1 MTTTTKRTAITK
13 RTASRSSAGFGAAL
27 QGGVATFMARP
38 LVWVLVAVWLLQV
51 VIFAYAI
58 NAAVYS
64 QNPGS
69 PTGTLLAGSLGVNV
83 AHVWPLASMPTYGSF
98 VFVLLG
104 ALAGAS
110 DYRFGTFRLILPRYA
125 SRTGLL
131 GARIVCLAVLSVVV
145 SALTLLT
152 SFAASAIVSSSL
164 KLDTGVPPVSDVLV
178 SLALGALVVFVMT
191 AIGFA
196 LSLALRSLLGGFLAG
211 FGWAIGIEVL
221 LMRMLSPLAG
231 WVDGVR
237 GLLPVGSSSTL
248 IAAVGEKAGLD
259 TAATAGLSE
268 LVSPW
273 AAAAALIAWTVILFA
288 TAIAL
293 FRRRDV

>member
-1 MTTTTKRTAITK
+1 M
-13 RTASRSSAGFGAAL
+13 
-27 QGGVATFMARP
+27 
-38 LVWVLVAVWLLQV
+38 
-51 VIFAYAI
+51 
-58 NAAVYS
+58 
-64 QNPGS
+64 
-69 PTGTLLAGSLGVNV
+69 
-83 AHVWPLASMPTYGSF
+83 
-98 VFVLLG
+98 
-104 ALAGAS
+104 
-110 DYRFGTFRLILPRYA
+110 
-125 SRTGLL
+125 
-131 GARIVCLAVLSVVV
+131 

-164 KLDTGVPPVSDVLV
+164 NLDAGAPPVSDVLV

-221 LMRMLSPLAG
+221 LMRMLSPLAS

-259 TAATAGLSE
+259 TGATAGLSE

>member
-1 MTTTTKRTAITK
+1 MTTATK

-27 QGGVATFMARP
+27 RGGVATFLARP
-38 LVWVLVAVWLLQV
+38 LVWALVAVWLLQIV
-51 VIFAYAI
+51 VFAYAI

-64 QNPGS
+64 RNPDS
-69 PTGTLLAGSLGVNV
+69 PASALIADSLGVNA
-83 AHVWPLASMPTYGSF
+83 AHAWPLAAMPTYGSF

-164 KLDTGVPPVSDVLV
+164 KLDAGAPPVSDVLV